1 MEKNIDSKLSKRML
15 AVTDMVSRF
24 RQQDKVFRV
33 ADIGCDHAF
42 VSIYLVQHGIAD
54 KVIAMDVNP
63 GPLEAAK
70 KNIERYLLTDSGS
83 GNIIHKSGVMH
94 DESVG
99 EMTDEAI
106 DETIEVRLSD
116 GFAKLN
122 KDETDAAIVAGM
134 GGKLEISIIDAADVF
149 VPGYRLILSPQSDVP
164 EVRLYLLEHG
174 FKLIDEDMICEDGKY
189 YNIICAEFV
198 GTSSLSADD
207 DKADVLNDT
216 KSEDDYGRD
225 IAPHEKQILI
235 KYGENLI
242 RKKDSVFKEY
252 LEKRK
257 RSLGMIY
264 DNLAEP
270 CSQLVVTRRE
280 EIKKEMDE
288 IEIILGKLL

>member
-15 AVTDMVSRF
+15 AVTDMVSRS

-70 KNIERYLLTDSGS
+70 KNIKRYLLADSGS

-149 VPGYRLILSPQSDVP
+149 VPGYKLILSPQSDVP

-198 GTSSLSADD
+198 GASPLSADGED
-207 DKADVLNDT
+207 CVGIMQTPKND
-216 KSEDDYGRD
+216 S
-225 IAPHEKQILI
+225 EKQVLI

-242 RKKDSVFKEY
+242 KKKDSVFKEY

>member
-15 AVTDMVSRF
+15 AVTDMVSRS

-70 KNIERYLLTDSGS
+70 KNIKRYLLADSGS

-149 VPGYRLILSPQSDVP
+149 VPGYKLILSPQSDVP

-198 GTSSLSADD
+198 GASPLSADGED
-207 DKADVLNDT
+207 CVGIMQTPKND
-216 KSEDDYGRD
+216 S
-225 IAPHEKQILI
+225 EKQVLI
-235 KYGENLI
+235 KYGA
-242 RKKDSVFKEY
+242 
-252 LEKRK
+252 
-257 RSLGMIY
+257 M
-264 DNLAEP
+264 
-270 CSQLVVTRRE
+270 VVTLTGLFSRSSSIRRLSDQPMAAHLDAAYSV
-280 EIKKEMDE
+280 IFGSASIPADE
-288 IEIILGKLL
+288 VMLQIWPAERAFMSER